1 MSAAPVSYAGREEE
15 SRAGGLWRRL
25 DPGFLA
31 GAGWDPRRRVLAPSP
46 DHPLLGFRACRVAG
60 CQGQALLPEQLC
72 ATCRGA
78 YRRSGLSVERFTAA
92 GPARAKRCGE
102 AICSVGGCPRPV
114 RVRRLELCYTHEHQR
129 NRLGLPLAEFL
140 DHPEAV
146 PLPGFGRCRAEAC
159 DRQGYGRR
167 GLCRPHDVRWTE
179 QRRAGQVADTEF
191 ANWCRT
197 AAPVASGHQ
206 VVLRGLAP
214 RVQAEVLFRAA
225 RTLPP
230 RRADLPLPAADLLP
244 AAARRRRGH
253 DLLG

>member
-1 MSAAPVSYAGREEE
+1 MPGGPATSAGPGICGASWTPASWPR
-15 SRAGGLWRRL
+15 RAG
-25 DPGFLA
+25 
-31 GAGWDPRRRVLAPSP
+31 DPRREVLVPAP
-46 DHPLLGFRACRVAG
+46 DHPLLGFRACRVLG
-60 CQGQALLPEQLC
+60 CQGHALLTDQLC

-78 YRRSGLSVERFTAA
+78 YRRSDLSMQQFITT
-92 GPARAKRCGE
+92 GPARARRCGE
-102 AICSVGGCPRPV
+102 AICSVNGCPRPV
-114 RVRRLELCYTHEHQR
+114 RTRRLQLCNTHEHQR
-129 NRLGLPLAEFL
+129 KQLGLPLAQFAG
-140 DHPEAV
+140 HPGAV
-146 PLPGFGRCRAEAC
+146 PLPGFGRCRAGVC
-159 DRQGYGRR
+159 DRQAHGRR

-244 AAARRRRGH
+244 PAARRRRVH